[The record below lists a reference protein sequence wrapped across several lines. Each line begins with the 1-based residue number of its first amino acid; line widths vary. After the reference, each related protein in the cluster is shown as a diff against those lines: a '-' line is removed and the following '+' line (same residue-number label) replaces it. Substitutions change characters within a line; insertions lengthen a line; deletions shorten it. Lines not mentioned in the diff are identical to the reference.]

1 MVKVSTQ
8 VLNQQRMVAFYIC
21 ELKIADDGFEPTR
34 TKLNINI
41 EHKLRHLETIRNQ
54 KNSHINL

>member
-21 ELKIADDGFEPTR
+21 ELKIADDGFEPTI
-34 TKLNINI
+34 TKFINI
-41 EHKLRHLETIRNQ
+41 EHKLRHLQTIRNQ
-54 KNSHINL
+54 KN